1 MSAHGKIFHAAPF
14 VYKTIPAPPP
24 NTWLSIISLQSLRGQ
39 NPELY
44 RNIVAD
50 TLELADEGV
59 IGAHVSAVYTLENIN
74 NAIEYINAK
83 KCTGKVL
90 IEIDED

>member
-1 MSAHGKIFHAAPF
+1 MFHAAPH
-14 VYKTIPAPPP
+14 VYTTLPVPPP
-24 NTWLSIISLQSLRGQ
+24 NSSVCIVSLQALRKQ

-44 RNIVAD
+44 RNIVTD

-59 IGAHVSAVYTLENIN
+59 LAAHISATFSLKDVNG
-74 NAIEYINAK
+74 AIEYINAK

-90 IEIDED
+90 IEMDD

>member
-1 MSAHGKIFHAAPF
+1 M
-14 VYKTIPAPPP
+14 
-24 NTWLSIISLQSLRGQ
+24 SIISLQSLREQ
-39 NPELY
+39 NLELY
-44 RNIVAD
+44 RNIVSD

-74 NAIEYINAK
+74 KAIEYINAK

-90 IEIDED
+90 IEIGDD